1 MIKVKRMFEIYRL
14 IFWRLGRKATSENP
28 NHKSFKKT
36 YDRKAPKR
44 KQIYSSEDLTAAL
57 HEMSK
62 GISYA
67 TSKKVPSDCKIR
79 WDIIKLYVSYHKY
92 IHV

>member
-1 MIKVKRMFEIYRL
+1 MFEIYRL

-44 KQIYSSEDLTAAL
+44 QQIYSSEDLTAAL

-62 GISYA
+62 GMCTGCY
-67 TSKKVPSDCKIR
+67 KKFPF
-79 WDIIKLYVSYHKY
+79 
-92 IHV
+92 